1 METLII
7 NGVEKQ
13 LPAGQLPE
21 TLAELLRQLGI
32 KATMVVAEVDGQI
45 VERNKFTQV
54 LLSKCQRIELWQLMV
69 GG

>member
-1 METLII
+1 METLKI

-32 KATMVVAEVDGQI
+32 EATMVVAEVDGQL
-45 VERNKFTQV
+45 VEWKNFAQTS
-54 LLSKCQRIELWQLMV
+54 LSKCQRIELWRLMV

>member
-1 METLII
+1 METLKI

-32 KATMVVAEVDGQI
+32 EATMVVAEVDGQL
-45 VERNKFTQV
+45 VEWKKFAQTS
-54 LLSKCQRIELWQLMV
+54 LSKCQRIELWRLMV